1 MNKELPRVEWMFSFE
16 GGGWNSVY
24 AKTKKGAVSIAMKEY
39 KNSERLNPIASTFKR
54 VDKNPEAYKS
64 ALSLFY

>member
-1 MNKELPRVEWMFSFE
+1 MKKELPRVEWMFSFE

-24 AKTKKGAVSIAMKEY
+24 AKTKKGAITQALKEY
-39 KNSERLNPIASTFKR
+39 KNDDDLKPIASTFNR
-54 VDKNPEAYKS
+54 VDKNPELYKS

>member
-1 MNKELPRVEWMFSFE
+1 MKKELPRVEWMFSFE

-39 KNSERLNPIASTFKR
+39 KNSERLNPICTYF
-54 VDKNPEAYKS
+54 
-64 ALSLFY
+64 